1 MSGRRSDVGFIEL
14 DLEDPPGDG
23 STSFSGSDGPRR
35 ATFHDLSPD
44 GTPADRALLPDRIA
58 KLQPWHRRTLRIALA
73 MKGGLSLAVWIG
85 GAVAELDILRR
96 IRLFDDDG
104 TCRAILLHKTDAK
117 ERGRGGADPNLVRRA
132 SEYARLLRS
141 RGYDRVE
148 FDVLAGASAG
158 GLNGVLYAVAQ
169 RAGVGFDTMLDTWL
183 EAGSAWGLLQTG
195 DPSRFD
201 AIMRGD
207 GYFWPQLSHEI
218 LKIIDGRD
226 PVSPLRADQVV
237 VDLSATLLDAVD
249 SSDRTTAEGRAQF
262 RFVGGHDALDDRA
275 VPPRY
280 TDPLDARDLAD
291 IARIAY
297 AARSTSSFPFIFEPA
312 LIYSGRDPLAGAH
325 GWASPR
331 DPCEALDAPDM
342 RMVFNAH
349 REDAATHPFRVAD
362 GGILDNIPID
372 RALNAV
378 RNMPADEHSNR
389 AILYLDPSPKE
400 TAALFRRPTAYA
412 SSRPTLLRTPMT
424 DGGAAPAFRTD
435 AATVRDDV
443 GSRVMSTIVA
453 ALRKRSARESRDD
466 EIEEVDLV
474 RATTSVAKAR
484 NELLA
489 ERMDGSSLDA
499 ESEERAAA
507 AYAGYRALSD
517 FELLVPSLL
526 HPGEWL
532 LGTDLAQRPELLA
545 LDRLSIVHV
554 EAAFRDE
561 ADRLHDPTIEHESG
575 RSPHR
580 TDRLATARGRQAL
593 VDASMAALSWIRA
606 IEQTAFHDRVLGE
619 LDGVLDASLAPAPI
633 GDEDRRHPVDRE
645 GSRMDPSV
653 EPLPAVA
660 PRALVRRR
668 LSRVIRAA
676 TLARDEAI
684 LATLESAKD
693 RMNAQRAGGTLS
705 PLDAHGV
712 VTSWF
717 AADARSGGHLAE
729 AWDELDGIIRWLL
742 ATSETI
748 KATRAK
754 ERWLRTPWSRL
765 ESHPEHPLTARQ
777 LPLLFGGSGIPQP
790 ISSVRFHRIGS
801 DVQPAQPLEYRR
813 LMEDQLLRGYRS
825 ALAHRARELDAVTVG
840 NLLDEQSLRST
851 AKLAGLRAANI
862 AGFLSRDWRLN
873 DWWWG
878 RLDAA
883 SGIVEFF
890 SSLPTAPE
898 SPPSDSDSD
907 SDGQTAAAAEDEAA
921 ILARVHRE
929 LLAQLDAA
937 PVASAADT
945 DQDTNMEQLTLL
957 GLPARRDVPRTQAT
971 RERFVRGTQGF
982 DALSDSYRVA
992 IVSRTLRAASSALTH
1007 GERATSPKR
1016 FLHWLLRPIAVLLP
1030 AFISMPRL
1038 ILLAGLIAA
1047 SAVTV
1052 WPMSSTPE
1060 LQEVGDTTV
1069 IAYVLTALAVALI
1082 VIRLAAAVQSKR
1094 RHDRQILAHT
1104 TTRPWTRDVITW
1116 AEWRAR
1122 SGRVA
1127 LVGATIALAVTLVT
1141 VVALFGIDEVLY
1153 WVILIAFIAV
1163 GEAAAHALQTVPVT
1177 LARRPSGPI
1186 VFAVLGA
1193 VGAIAFT
1200 TLLTTPIASLA
1211 PVRISWTNSLGWSA
1225 VVWHVLG
1232 ATIIGAAIA
1241 ATLVGGLT
1249 RDPLRNAMPIA
1260 WTAAATGLASAI
1272 TALAFMQSAP
1282 VTGQIADLLIVGWA
1296 GGTALWWAPWW
1307 RGRQTG
1313 KDDGPTDTVVDH
1325 DWPDTR
1331 GPVPTRAHRRALH
1344 AAVRKGRR
1352 AQRSV
1357 VRQQRRAHH
1366 AAARQDRRAHHA
1378 AARQDR
1384 RAHHAAAR
1392 RGRRIDAPSRSGE
1405 VTGQVP
1411 TRPRETFDDVLQGT
1425 GEHERVPK

>member
-1 MSGRRSDVGFIEL
+1 MSGQRSDVGFIEL
-14 DLEDPPGDG
+14 DLNDRPGER
-23 STSFSGSDGPRR
+23 STSFSDRPDGRRR
-35 ATFHDLSPD
+35 AVFHDLFPD
-44 GTPADRALLPDRIA
+44 GSATRAGLLPDRVA

-96 IRLFDDDG
+96 IRLFDDHG

-117 ERGRGGADPNLVRRA
+117 ERSRGGADPNLIRRA
-132 SEYARLLRS
+132 TEYAQLLRS

-195 DPSRFD
+195 DPSRYD
-201 AIMRGD
+201 AVMRGD

-218 LKIIDGRD
+218 LKIVDGRD

-262 RFVGGHDALDDRA
+262 RFVGGRDALDDRA

-291 IARIAY
+291 IVRIAY

-400 TAALFRRPTAYA
+400 SAALFRRPTAYA
-412 SSRPTLLRTPMT
+412 SSRPTLLHTPRT
-424 DGGAAPAFRTD
+424 DADSEPAFRTD
-435 AATVRDDV
+435 TATVRDDV

-489 ERMDGSSLDA
+489 ERFDGHSLDA
-499 ESEERAAA
+499 EAEERAAA
-507 AYAGYRALSD
+507 AYTGYRALSD
-517 FELLVPSLL
+517 FELLAPPLL

-554 EAAFRDE
+554 EAAFRNA
-561 ADRLHDPTIEHESG
+561 ADRLHDPAAEDDDS
-575 RSPHR
+575 
-580 TDRLATARGRQAL
+580 RLARPIAHRSTARGRQSL

-619 LDGVLDASLAPAPI
+619 LDDAFDPSLAPDPI
-633 GDEDRRHPVDRE
+633 GDDDRRRHADRE
-645 GSRMDPSV
+645 DPAIGALS
-653 EPLPAVA
+653 AAA
-660 PRALVRRR
+660 PRALARRK
-668 LSRVIRAA
+668 LSRVIREA

-684 LATLESAKD
+684 LVTLEGARD

-705 PLDAHGV
+705 PHDADEV
-712 VTSWF
+712 VKSWV
-717 AADARSGGHLAE
+717 AADARGGDRHGDAWE
-729 AWDELDGIIRWLL
+729 ALDDIVAWLL
-742 ATSETI
+742 RVSQSISRT
-748 KATRAK
+748 KAK
-754 ERWLRTPWSRL
+754 DRWLRTPWSRL
-765 ESHPEHPLTARQ
+765 ESRPEQPLTARQ

-801 DVQPAQPLEYRR
+801 DVQPAQPLEYRL

-840 NLLDEQSLRST
+840 NLLDEQNLRST

-890 SSLPTAPE
+890 SSLPSAPE
-898 SPPSDSDSD
+898 LRPPSGNNAESP
-907 SDGQTAAAAEDEAA
+907 TAATGPTEADV
-921 ILARVHRE
+921 LTRVHRE

-937 PVASAADT
+937 PTAGAADPDADPT
-945 DQDTNMEQLTLL
+945 TEQLTLL
-957 GLPARRDVPRTQAT
+957 SLPARSGVPHAQAT

-992 IVSRTLRAASSALTH
+992 IASRTLRAASSALTH

-1030 AFISMPRL
+1030 AVISIPRL
-1038 ILLAGLIAA
+1038 ILLAGLLAA

-1052 WPMSSTPE
+1052 WPMNSKPE
-1060 LQEVGDTTV
+1060 LQEPGDTTV
-1069 IAYVLTALAVALI
+1069 IAYVVTGVAVALI
-1082 VIRLAAAVQSKR
+1082 IIRLAAAIQSKR

-1104 TTRPWTRDVITW
+1104 TTRPWTRDVIAW
-1116 AEWRAR
+1116 SEWRAR
-1122 SGRVA
+1122 GGRVA
-1127 LVGATIALAVTLVT
+1127 LVSSTVILAAGLVAVVTL
-1141 VVALFGIDEVLY
+1141 FGMSEVLY
-1153 WVILIAFIAV
+1153 WVMLIAFIAV

-1177 LARRPSGPI
+1177 LSRRPARPI
-1186 VFAVLGA
+1186 ALAVLGA
-1193 VGAIAFT
+1193 GAAIALT
-1200 TLLTTPIASLA
+1200 TLLTTPFASLD
-1211 PVRISWTNSLGWSA
+1211 PVKLSWTSAPGWSA
-1225 VVWHVLG
+1225 LVWHVLG
-1232 ATIIGAAIA
+1232 AAVIGAAIA
-1241 ATLVGGLT
+1241 ATLVAGLT
-1249 RDPLRNAMPIA
+1249 RDPLRSAMPIA
-1260 WTAAATGLASAI
+1260 WTGIATGLASAI
-1272 TALAFMQSAP
+1272 TALAFMQSAAM
-1282 VTGQIADLLIVGWA
+1282 TGQVADLLIVGWA

-1313 KDDGPTDTVVDH
+1313 KDDGPKDTVVDR

-1331 GPVPTRAHRRALH
+1331 GPVPTRAHRRAMRI
-1344 AAVRKGRR
+1344 AARKDRR
-1352 AQRSV
+1352 AQRAAAHEA
-1357 VRQQRRAHH
+1357 RRAV
-1366 AAARQDRRAHHA
+1366 
-1378 AARQDR
+1378 
-1384 RAHHAAAR
+1384 
-1392 RGRRIDAPSRSGE
+1392 RGVEGSTQHDAPSAQGSPPPRATPDEAPEGTVE
-1405 VTGQVP
+1405 REAVTN
-1411 TRPRETFDDVLQGT
+1411 
-1425 GEHERVPK
+1425 